1 MSNEETKLLL
11 SCLAV
16 LLRRCR
22 GTVVIEEDEIER
34 AQDSLDEFT
43 WKRNAPTKTLRLSV
57 PMVDR
62 G

>member
-34 AQDSLDEFT
+34 AQD
-43 WKRNAPTKTLRLSV
+43 
-57 PMVDR
+57 
-62 G
+62 